1 MEECTPKKPGYD
13 AIFQKK
19 LSECYLQYN
28 KEMNASNRR
37 FESQMFIACFS
48 EKESIYSSRMWGHY
62 ANNHAGVCAEYDWDT
77 VVNASPFGCI
87 PIKYTDTYE
96 YFSNP
101 SNKAEETIDE
111 DIAEKTMNNMLTGK
125 FTLMDMKNQFD
136 MMNKMGP
143 MQQVLNMIPGMGNK
157 ISKEASQMTEEKIES
172 YKIMMSSMT
181 EEEMLNPKIIKQSRV
196 QRIARGSGVD
206 ESEVKEL
213 LRYYN
218 NTRKTMKGIGKRGSR
233 LSGGAMNRM
242 MGQFMNR

>member
-1 MEECTPKKPGYD
+1 MGD
-13 AIFQKK
+13 
-19 LSECYLQYN
+19 
-28 KEMNASNRR
+28 
-37 FESQMFIACFS
+37 
-48 EKESIYSSRMWGHY
+48 
-62 ANNHAGVCAEYDWDT
+62 
-77 VVNASPFGCI
+77 
-87 PIKYTDTYE
+87 IKSLIE
-96 YFSNP
+96 
-101 SNKAEETIDE
+101 KAEETIDE
-111 DIAEKTMNNMLTGK
+111 DIAEQTMKNMMSGK
-125 FTLMDMKNQFD
+125 FTLMDMKNQFE
-136 MMNKMGP
+136 MMNNMGP

-157 ISKEASQMTEEKIES
+157 ISKEASKMTEDKIES

-233 LSGGAMNRM
+233 LGGGAMNRM